1 MKTYTIANETIKVG
15 KLTLGA
21 ALEIENHLKTLRT
34 PFEVLQ
40 DSQALSQ
47 IDKDLAERLINE
59 KLQQEMFWPP
69 DAITA
74 LCDQKFLTR
83 AGFGIVFISAMIRAY
98 NPHFEPQEVDR
109 LASRA
114 TVQDVIQL
122 QLIAFDSDNNQKK
135 DEPTTPANSLTSE
148 PTGAVSWPS

>member
-1 MKTYTIANETIKVG
+1 MRTYDIAGETVKVG

-21 ALEIENHLKTLRT
+21 ALEIESHLKTLKT
-34 PFEVLQ
+34 PFEVLE
-40 DSQALSQ
+40 SSNALKMVES
-47 IDKDLAERLINE
+47 DLAERLINE

-83 AGFGIVFISAMIRAY
+83 ADFGIVFISAMLRSY
-98 NPHFEPQEVDR
+98 NPHFDPKDIER
-109 LASRA
+109 IATRA

-122 QLIAFDSDNNQKK
+122 QVIAFDSDSNQKK
-135 DEPTTPANSLTSE
+135 DEPTAPAPVNES
-148 PTGAVSWPS
+148 TGVVAWHG

>member
-1 MKTYTIANETIKVG
+1 MKTYDIAGETIKAG

-34 PFEVLQ
+34 PFEVLENSNALKMV
-40 DSQALSQ
+40 DSE
-47 IDKDLAERLINE
+47 LAERLINE

-83 AGFGIVFISAMIRAY
+83 ADFGIAFISALIRSY
-98 NPHFEPQEVDR
+98 NPHLDPKDIER
-109 LASRA
+109 IALRAS
-114 TVQDVIQL
+114 VQDVIQL
-122 QLIAFDSDNNQKK
+122 QLIAFDSDSNQKK
-135 DEPTTPANSLTSE
+135 DEPTPQANANES
-148 PTGAVSWPS
+148 TGAVVWHG